1 MATGIPGR
9 SSSVSVSVSVSVS
22 GSDQRGVAC
31 VGDSRLA

>member
-9 SSSVSVSVSVSVS
+9 SSSVSVSVSVS